1 MTGVELYSTGYSDY
15 QVVNQVCIKAMMMAE
30 ANSHTLNQVNQAK
43 VNSKMIGVKAVDSK
57 NIHAYEQVKIKADDF
72 KPCQPSNPSLYDYEK
87 VRINLKHSSIIKW
100 PR

>member
-43 VNSKMIGVKAVDSK
+43 VNSKMIGVKAVDSNSK
-57 NIHAYEQVKIKADDF
+57 KGLQQTYMQHQVKV
-72 KPCQPSNPSLYDYEK
+72 CNY
-87 VRINLKHSSIIKW
+87 VT
-100 PR
+100 